1 MAAAGGRAAGLVLGG
16 EVLGV
21 RVLVLA
27 TGHAA
32 YGRTGEVVGRAGGQ
46 RWLVRLDNGKLVEL
60 ADDQLRPVKQQ
71 P

>member
-1 MAAAGGRAAGLVLGG
+1 M
-16 EVLGV
+16 